1 MENPTLPS
9 TPTDNGIDMVLVYVY
24 IQKFVVYSVDILFA
38 MCTIKLQN
46 MSCFNIKSPTLI
58 VGDIKGK
65 QQNC

>member
-1 MENPTLPS
+1 MTQTSTLPS
-9 TPTDNGIDMVLVYVY
+9 TPAMVKYY
-24 IQKFVVYSVDILFA
+24 INLWKFVVYSVDILFA

>member
-1 MENPTLPS
+1 MKEDFKIS
-9 TPTDNGIDMVLVYVY
+9 TIVLIELIYFYVY
-24 IQKFVVYSVDILFA
+24 KFVVYSVDILFA

-46 MSCFNIKSPTLI
+46 MSCFNKKSPTLI